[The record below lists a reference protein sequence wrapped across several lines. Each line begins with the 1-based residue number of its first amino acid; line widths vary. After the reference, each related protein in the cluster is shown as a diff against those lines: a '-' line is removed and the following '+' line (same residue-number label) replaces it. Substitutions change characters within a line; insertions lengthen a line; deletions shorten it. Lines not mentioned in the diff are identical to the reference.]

1 MVRENETPEE
11 KTFRLLTRTPF
22 LEVVDH
28 VSQTIFARSSRE
40 SRIQMI
46 IRMWA
51 RLNNDKTPLPHGRPS
66 SEWHNYYSDN
76 GWTIDELF
84 EEASKQND
92 KMG

>member
-22 LEVVDH
+22 LEVVEH
-28 VSQTIFARSSRE
+28 VSEVIFTRSLRE
-40 SRIQMI
+40 SRIRMV

-51 RLNNDKTPLPHGRPS
+51 RFHEQTPYSNAKPAPD
-66 SEWHNYYSDN
+66 WQKYYSDN
-76 GWTIDELF
+76 GWDIEELF
-84 EEASKQND
+84 EEAAKQNA